1 MELESL
7 WYGVIL
13 WYIFGFMILTWY
25 YAISTCICNI
35 NMILWYLQKTVQVC
49 SLNFEMHFR
58 ISSLWLTLLGGTL
71 EQGFARDWDCGN
83 SLFAYIGGL
92 PRIGCLSGA
101 ANTAYHQQRRH
112 WATNKKTKRQKDGK
126 TKRQSQL
133 SNAQWASLPIR
144 AWY

>member
-13 WYIFGFMILTWY
+13 WYIFGFMILAWY
-25 YAISTCICNI
+25 YAILTCICNI

-58 ISSLWLTLLGGTL
+58 ISSLWLTLSGGTL
-71 EQGFARDWDCGN
+71 EQGFARDGDCGN
-83 SLFAYIGGL
+83 SLFAY
-92 PRIGCLSGA
+92 S
-101 ANTAYHQQRRH
+101 RH
-112 WATNKKTKRQKDGK
+112 WWFAPHRMFVGSSKHSLPSTAASLSNKQKDKKTKKMERQKDN
-126 TKRQSQL
+126 RSI
-133 SNAQWASLPIR
+133 ASLPIR